1 MVPHFICRP
10 SLCKL
15 MGLNEEVY
23 EHKRKERFEL
33 IRLRE
38 HSKEP
43 KDFKTFIVLNDFKI
57 GFEINWEKET
67 VAWFLYKEKKRLAS
81 FMTEPLSLYAG
92 TLALKHSL
100 FSLINDHYKRIGK
113 DRIPLY
119 AEMELSVPVNHLDYL
134 VWSGT
139 LAKALARQEV

>member
-1 MVPHFICRP
+1 MVSHFICCP

-15 MGLNEEVY
+15 MRLNEEVY
-23 EHKRKERFEL
+23 EHRRKERFEL

-43 KDFKTFIVLNDFKI
+43 KDFKTFIVLNEFKI

-81 FMTEPLSLYAG
+81 YMTEPLSLYAG